1 MTDLSWKF
9 PWRPLG
15 WLFGGLG
22 HGAGLIFTTELSLLE
37 GSAVIAETEGTLSG
51 RGRTADFLE
60 YYRVATGS
68 GQRRNFYQWRYGSI
82 SRYTPDYYRAGYI
95 AMSGDNYRFRGL
107 PGRKFAAGFSR
118 NLDTL
123 ATYWRQDEEKSFEC
137 TVAFIQP

>member
-1 MTDLSWKF
+1 M
-9 PWRPLG
+9 
-15 WLFGGLG
+15 
-22 HGAGLIFTTELSLLE
+22 SLLE

-118 NLDTL
+118 NLDVISYHE
-123 ATYWRQDEEKSFEC
+123 ACAVGVRQHDKPPRLFANGESWAWKASCRETSNGNDGFS
-137 TVAFIQP
+137 I